1 MNIRLVVDSTLD
13 VPTEIVEQYNMI
25 VLPAFVNYGGN
36 SYADNGVELDRES
49 FYGVLGSLEQ
59 VPTTSAPSPGIT
71 QDTMMEALEGADHVI
86 MCSLSAKLSGV
97 NNVMTLAAQDISS
110 ERITVYDTNSLSLGG
125 GFQAIAGAKAAAA
138 GGSVNDVLNTM
149 QDVYRRQTVYCGL
162 MNIDFVRKGGR
173 LSWAAGAIGSLLKIR
188 PVVIVE
194 DGYINSVAS
203 VRKRGAWIDKLEQL
217 ARKRAP
223 IESLAFIHT
232 ENMEDLTELRERI
245 ADIVPENSFTTY
257 ATPSIGVHTGPQAV
271 AFALVSR

>member
-1 MNIRLVVDSTLD
+1 
-13 VPTEIVEQYNMI
+13 
-25 VLPAFVNYGGN
+25 
-36 SYADNGVELDRES
+36 
-49 FYGVLGSLEQ
+49 
-59 VPTTSAPSPGIT
+59 
-71 QDTMMEALEGADHVI
+71 
-86 MCSLSAKLSGV
+86 
-97 NNVMTLAAQDISS
+97 MTLAAQDISS

-125 GFQAIAGAKAAAA
+125 GFQAIAGAKAAAS